1 MKYLKIDDNKAYYLK
16 SADSETVWTEID
28 KINKDDLLTLLNSAI
43 SNDFEM
49 DIYSEEILANKAHQI
64 IYKNIYE
71 KFTSLLTMK
80 DKFKDESESLYK
92 EAIEKYGDNN
102 GAA

>member
-16 SADSETVWTEID
+16 SANSETVWTEID
-28 KINKDDLLTLLNSAI
+28 KINKDDLLTLLNNAI

-49 DIYSEEILANKAHQI
+49 DIYSEDILANKAHQI

-92 EAIEKYGDNN
+92 EAIEKYGDT
-102 GAA
+102 GGTA

>member
-49 DIYSEEILANKAHQI
+49 DIYSDEILSNKAHQI
-64 IYKNIYE
+64 IYKNIFE
-71 KFTSLLTMK
+71 KFTSLLAMK
-80 DKFKDESESLYK
+80 DKFKDESERLYK
-92 EAIEKYGDNN
+92 DALEKYGDNV
-102 GAA
+102 GKA

>member
-16 SADSETVWTEID
+16 SADNETVWTEID

-43 SNDFEM
+43 ASDFEM

-71 KFTSLLTMK
+71 KFSSLLTMK
-80 DKFKDESESLYK
+80 DKFKDESENLYK
-92 EAIEKYGDNN
+92 EAIEKYSDNN
-102 GAA
+102 ETA

>member
-1 MKYLKIDDNKAYYLK
+1 MKYLKIHDNKAYYLK

-49 DIYSEEILANKAHQI
+49 DIYSEEILSNKAHQI

-92 EAIEKYGDNN
+92 EAIEKYGDNS

>member
-1 MKYLKIDDNKAYYLK
+1 MKYLKIDDNKAFYLK
-16 SADSETVWTEID
+16 ASEQETAWVEID

-43 SNDFEM
+43 SSDFEM

-64 IYKNIYE
+64 IYKNIFE

-92 EAIEKYGDNN
+92 DAIEKYSADVETT
-102 GAA
+102 